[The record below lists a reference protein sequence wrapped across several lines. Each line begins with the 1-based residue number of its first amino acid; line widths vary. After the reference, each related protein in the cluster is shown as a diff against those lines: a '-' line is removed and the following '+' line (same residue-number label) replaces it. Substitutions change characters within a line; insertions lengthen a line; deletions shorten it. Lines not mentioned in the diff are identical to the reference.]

1 MFNTTFYISK
11 KSVSSKK
18 NRFLRQI
25 NRFSSYRYGFRR
37 TARMLFD
44 RPSTKST
51 VTIAMTKLSSSSL
64 KFSPVPRF
72 AHRYRKPTLNTRQ
85 GQAVHRQTFDT
96 EFSQGDWSDVK
107 SDSKSVF
114 SAKNPVGL
122 CPVKIS
128 FNFPSEDRS
137 SIRKLKR
144 DSTFYRTQSSLF
156 DFLSNNFVGRVAV
169 DENVSREVSVDH

>member
-1 MFNTTFYISK
+1 MTWNEYFFSDLFYTIRSRYDIIVR
-11 KSVSSKK
+11 SHNDIV
-18 NRFLRQI
+18 R
-25 NRFSSYRYGFRR
+25 SY
-37 TARMLFD
+37 T
-44 RPSTKST
+44 S
-51 VTIAMTKLSSSSL
+51 
-64 KFSPVPRF
+64 
-72 AHRYRKPTLNTRQ
+72 TRQ

-96 EFSQGDWSDVK
+96 EFSRGDWSDVK

-128 FNFPSEDRS
+128 FNFRSEDRS

-169 DENVSREVSVDH
+169 DENVSRELGVDRLLTFVWECHTIVSERSRTARILTYLLVLLAKIYTDI